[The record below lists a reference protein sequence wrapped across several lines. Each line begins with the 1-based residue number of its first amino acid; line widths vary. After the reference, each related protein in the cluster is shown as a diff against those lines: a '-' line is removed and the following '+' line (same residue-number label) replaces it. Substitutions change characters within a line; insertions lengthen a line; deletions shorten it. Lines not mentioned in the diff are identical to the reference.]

1 MGLGSKKLILLEE
14 FTKPTFDEVMNI
26 EGFAEIS
33 TKTYLITDKFFEF
46 IKDLPITIEK
56 KVEAVKVGNDLE
68 DMSFVF
74 TGVRRTDLE
83 QIIES
88 RGGKIGSQYLK
99 IHHIL

>member
-1 MGLGSKKLILLEE
+1 
-14 FTKPTFDEVMNI
+14 MNI

-33 TKTYLITDKFFEF
+33 KKTYLITMINSLNLLKTS
-46 IKDLPITIEK
+46 PITIEK

>member
-1 MGLGSKKLILLEE
+1 
-14 FTKPTFDEVMNI
+14 MNI
-26 EGFAEIS
+26 EGLQKS
-33 TKTYLITDKFFEF
+33 PQKTYLITMINSLNLLKTS
-46 IKDLPITIEK
+46 ITIEK

-88 RGGKIGSQYLK
+88 RGGKIGSAVSK
-99 IHHIL
+99 IHHLVMKSKDQDQVKKTRQLH

>member
-1 MGLGSKKLILLEE
+1 
-14 FTKPTFDEVMNI
+14 MNI
-26 EGFAEIS
+26 EGLQKS
-33 TKTYLITDKFFEF
+33 PQKTYLITMINSLNLLKTS
-46 IKDLPITIEK
+46 ITIEK

-88 RGGKIGSQYLK
+88 RGGKIGSAV
-99 IHHIL
+99 